1 VNHNLQGEA
10 IMNLNICTCAKKIQK
25 KKKKEEL
32 FSEGFNGHS
41 QEGKR
46 MLK

>member
-1 VNHNLQGEA
+1 MCQKNS
-10 IMNLNICTCAKKIQK
+10 KIQK
-25 KKKKEEL
+25 NKKEEL

>member
-1 VNHNLQGEA
+1 V
-10 IMNLNICTCAKKIQK
+10 QK
-25 KKKKEEL
+25 KFKKKNKKEEL